1 MANKR
6 RKPFYEK
13 VWFWIL
19 TVILVV
25 VAFGIG
31 MIAGGGGD
39 QLKNFFYE
47 GTQLKRLFSK
57 SEFKPEKVV
66 KQYLEAIKKQ
76 DIEKASK
83 LITDDSIEKE
93 IKLKDTPEDKCVKN
107 VFSKIKYSTGK
118 VIKEKDSAIVK
129 TSITSVDL
137 TKIATKVLADALPK
151 VMEQAFSDK
160 GIDDEAQQQA
170 IFDNLNK
177 SINESGAPK
186 VTTIVDIKVIKRN
199 GKWRIEPNKD
209 LANALSGNFYSIAD
223 GLANID
229 K

>member
-1 MANKR
+1 MANKL
-6 RKPFYEK
+6 RKPFYKK

-19 TVILVV
+19 TVIIVV
-25 VAFGIG
+25 VAFMIG

-47 GTQLKRLFSK
+47 ETQLKRLFSK
-57 SEFKPEKVV
+57 AESKQEEVV

-93 IKLKDTPEDKCVKN
+93 IILKDTPEDKCVKN

-118 VIKEKDSAIVK
+118 VIGTKDSVIVK
-129 TSITSVDL
+129 TSITSVNL
-137 TKIATKVLADALPK
+137 AMIATNMLEDALPK

-160 GIDDEAQQQA
+160 GIDAETQRQA

-177 SINESGAPK
+177 AVNELNVPR

-209 LANALSGNFYSIAD
+209 LANALSGNFYSIVD
-223 GLANID
+223 ELTSIGN
-229 K
+229 